1 MIAGA
6 SAVGVGTSLFYD
18 PFACRKINA
27 GIDAYLQ
34 QHGFANVADLIGT
47 LQLGR

>member
-6 SAVGVGTSLFYD
+6 SAVGIGTSLFYD
-18 PFACRKINA
+18 PHACRKINA

-34 QHGFANVADLIGT
+34 ANGMTTVTDLIGT
-47 LQLGR
+47 LDTRR